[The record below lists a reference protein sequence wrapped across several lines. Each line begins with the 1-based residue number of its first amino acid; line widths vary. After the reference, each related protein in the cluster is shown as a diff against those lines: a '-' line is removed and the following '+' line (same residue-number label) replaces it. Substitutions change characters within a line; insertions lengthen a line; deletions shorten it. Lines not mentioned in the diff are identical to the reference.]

1 MKSASELLE
10 FLERELEILADTVEQ
25 RLCCVRVIAQALLG
39 HPQMQREGD
48 EALLGAVVK
57 VALKSSALRD
67 TRLENPCARG
77 CQLIVC
83 LRALKG
89 ERN

>member
-10 FLERELEILADTVEQ
+10 FSERELEILADTVEQ
-25 RLCCVRVIAQALLG
+25 RLCSVRVIAQALLG

-57 VALKSSALRD
+57 VALKSSALS
-67 TRLENPCARG
+67 
-77 CQLIVC
+77 
-83 LRALKG
+83 RASATSCVKSASRCSACG
-89 ERN
+89 GK